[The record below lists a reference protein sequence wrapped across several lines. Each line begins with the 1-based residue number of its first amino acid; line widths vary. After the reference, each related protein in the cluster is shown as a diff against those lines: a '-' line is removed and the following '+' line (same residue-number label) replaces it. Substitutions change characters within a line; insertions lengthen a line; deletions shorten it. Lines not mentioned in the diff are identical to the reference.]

1 MILGIVFITSCSD
14 DNDKDS
20 PKDFNGIYS
29 TTSTEQVLDLR
40 YSDAVFIGKSV
51 DFNSADGKSATL
63 KLQGVV
69 PGESETVFSDLQL
82 VENNS
87 VYTFAAENK
96 NTYGALA
103 SLELAQQFVDQNE
116 LEKAASQLQQGLAA
130 TSDENLKAVINL
142 RLARVQVQLKQA
154 DTALK
159 TLETIKGEGWA
170 AIVADLRGEA
180 LLSKGDKQGARSAWE
195 AGVKSDASPALSEMM
210 QMKINNLSI

>member
-1 MILGIVFITSCSD
+1 MILGVGALLGWRYWTSHQTESARSASLAYQ
-14 DNDKDS
+14 NAVTAVSAGKPDS
-20 PKDFNGIYS
+20 I
-29 TTSTEQVLDLR
+29 
-40 YSDAVFIGKSV
+40 
-51 DFNSADGKSATL
+51 SAAEKFAT
-63 KLQGVV
+63 
-69 PGESETVFSDLQL
+69 
-82 VENNS
+82 
-87 VYTFAAENK
+87 ENK

-103 SLELAQQFVDQNE
+103 SMELAQQFVDQNE
-116 LEKAASQLQQGLAA
+116 LEKAAAQLQQGLAA

-142 RLARVQVQLKQA
+142 RLARVQVQLKQT

-159 TLETIKGEGWA
+159 TLDTVKGEGWA

>member
-1 MILGIVFITSCSD
+1 MEIYENENDQIDAVKRFFAENGKALAVGVILGVGALVGWRYWTSHQTESARSASLAYQ
-14 DNDKDS
+14 NTVTAVSAGKPDS
-20 PKDFNGIYS
+20 LPAAEK
-29 TTSTEQVLDLR
+29 
-40 YSDAVFIGKSV
+40 
-51 DFNSADGKSATL
+51 
-63 KLQGVV
+63 
-69 PGESETVFSDLQL
+69 
-82 VENNS
+82 
-87 VYTFAAENK
+87 FAAENK

-159 TLETIKGEGWA
+159 TLDTIKGEGWT
-170 AIVADLRGEA
+170 AIVAGLRGEA